1 MWRYDWHM
9 LTLKA
14 RVREGRLRLDEPYD
28 RPEGTEV
35 DLAVLDDG
43 DALEEE
49 ERARLHQALVRGHEQ
64 MLRGEVVSA
73 DEVLSRLRARR
84 E

>member
-1 MWRYDWHM
+1 M

-14 RVREGRLRLDEPYD
+14 RVHQGRLKLDEPYD
-28 RPEGTEV
+28 APEGTEV

-43 DALEEE
+43 DALDEE

-64 MLRGEVVSA
+64 MLCGEVVPA
-73 DEVLSRLRARR
+73 DEVLAKLRAKR